1 MVSKFVLVLAIASV
15 ASAGII
21 AETHH
26 AYHHEH
32 HEQPANYDFNYE
44 VHDTHTGDI
53 KRQHE
58 VAKDGHI
65 SGEYSLVE
73 PDGVHRRVVTY
84 TANDHEGFNA
94 KVHREEWNG
103 GHSQPAH
110 ITKIVQPAT
119 ITKVIQP
126 AVHTYAA
133 PAHHHYSAPAVQHH
147 QYVAPVQHH
156 QYVAPA
162 VQHHSAPSHTTY
174 TVPAH
179 QPSHQYHSS
188 HSSNNAYHH

>member
-1 MVSKFVLVLAIASV
+1 MVSKFVLVLALASV

-26 AYHHEH
+26 AYH

-58 VAKDGHI
+58 VAKDGHV

-84 TANDHEGFNA
+84 TANDHEGFVA
-94 KVHREEWNG
+94 KVHREAWNG
-103 GHSQPAH
+103 GHNQPAH
-110 ITKIVQPAT
+110 ITKVIQPAT

-133 PAHHHYSAPAVQHH
+133 PAHHHYVAPAVNHH
-147 QYVAPVQHH
+147 QYVAPVQH
-156 QYVAPA
+156 
-162 VQHHSAPSHTTY
+162 HHSAPSHTTY

-179 QPSHQYHSS
+179 QSSHQHYSS
-188 HSSNNAYHH
+188 HSSNAYHH

>member
-1 MVSKFVLVLAIASV
+1 MVSKFVLVLALASV

-26 AYHHEH
+26 AYH

-84 TANDHEGFNA
+84 TANDHEGFIA
-94 KVHREEWNG
+94 KVHREDWNG
-103 GHSQPAH
+103 GHNQPTH
-110 ITKIVQPAT
+110 HVTKVIQPAT

-126 AVHTYAA
+126 AVHTYSA
-133 PAHHHYSAPAVQHH
+133 PAHHYSAPAVQHH

-156 QYVAPA
+156 
-162 VQHHSAPSHTTY
+162 SAPSHTTY

-179 QPSHQYHSS
+179 HSS
-188 HSSNNAYHH
+188 HNSYHH